1 MDYIL
6 GKKGLSQI
14 RIDSEVWSVRFL
26 RNDEKRIN
34 FMSGDF
40 ERFVLD
46 SGLKNVLSGITMGN
60 SHEEL
65 EAAKKEF
72 LVNKC
77 ADKKNAPTMKRK

>member
-1 MDYIL
+1 
-6 GKKGLSQI
+6 
-14 RIDSEVWSVRFL
+14 
-26 RNDEKRIN
+26 
-34 FMSGDF
+34 MSGDF

-65 EAAKKEF
+65 EAAKKEL